1 MVLTEHPLLHL
12 QQIPVLLDR
21 ASHIPGFPGQVGQ
34 VAAGGQG
41 VRVVL
46 TEHLVDQEQARE
58 AGRALFD
65 AVYERWSQLPAGD
78 RPELVVFGESL
89 GSFGG
94 ETAFS
99 GEHDLANRTD
109 GALFTGPPSFNA
121 LYREFT
127 DGREQGSTEI
137 EPVYRDGRIVRF
149 TNDVAT
155 EVPPDGAAWNGTRVL
170 YLQHPSDPIV
180 WWSTDLL
187 IRRPDWLEEARR
199 RDVLDEMVWI
209 PFVTFWQITADL
221 PIGLAVPA
229 GHGHEYT
236 GEHVDGWAAVLQP
249 DGWSATDAAELREIV
264 MAEVDG

>member
-1 MVLTEHPLLHL
+1 
-12 QQIPVLLDR
+12 
-21 ASHIPGFPGQVGQ
+21 
-34 VAAGGQG
+34 
-41 VRVVL
+41 
-46 TEHLVDQEQARE
+46 
-58 AGRALFD
+58 
-65 AVYERWSQLPAGD
+65 
-78 RPELVVFGESL
+78 VVFGESL

-94 ETAFS
+94 ETAFG

-109 GALFTGPPSFNA
+109 GALFVGPPSFNA

-127 DGREQGSTEI
+127 DGREQGSIEI

-187 IRRPDWLEEARR
+187 IRRPDWLEEARG

-249 DGWSATDAAELREIV
+249 DGWSAAEAAELREIV